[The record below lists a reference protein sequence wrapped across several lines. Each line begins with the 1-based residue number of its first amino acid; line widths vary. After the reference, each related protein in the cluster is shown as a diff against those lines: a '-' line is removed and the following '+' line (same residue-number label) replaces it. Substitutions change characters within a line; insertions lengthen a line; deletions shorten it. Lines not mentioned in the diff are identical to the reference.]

1 MNKNEDLTRQIK
13 LMSLQE
19 MNDLAAEIK
28 KDMIETVSRTGG
40 HLASS
45 LGAVELTISIYHVFD
60 SPRDKIVWDVGHQC
74 YASKMLTGRWD
85 RMDTLRQF
93 GGLSGFPKRHES
105 VHDADDPGH
114 SGTSISIAY
123 GYAKARDLSGDDYSC
138 VAVIG
143 DGTLT
148 AGVSL
153 EALDA
158 AGDCRTP
165 FIIILN
171 DNRMSISRSIG
182 SFSRHLQKLRT
193 SNLYKNFKTNLKR
206 MNTPRGVHRLS
217 VIRDKLKYSL
227 LPKSV
232 FDELG
237 FKYYGPVDGHDIESL
252 TNVLRF
258 VKGLEQPVL
267 VHVITQKGNGFAPAM
282 EDPTKFHGVGKYD
295 PVSGD
300 TPCSDEKSWSDTFGD
315 IITDLASKDDDIC
328 AVTAAMGDSTG
339 LSAFAEAYPDR
350 FFDVGIAEQHAAAFA
365 EGLAL
370 NGKKPVV
377 AIYSTFL
384 QRAYDQI
391 LSEICLQELPVIFA
405 VDRAGV
411 TGRDGETHQGIY
423 DIAYLYS
430 MPGMTIMNPR
440 DKKTM
445 ENMFRLALE
454 LKTPCAVRYPKNCP
468 GTFSVPA
475 GTGSPQILKEGN
487 DVLIISDANMLS
499 ECLKCASE
507 LETKVIA
514 GWKPLSYAVCDIG
527 ILKPLDKDFI
537 DRCLDKYKYIVTVE
551 DGIADGG
558 FGSRISVH
566 ASETGRGKVLN
577 IGWPDSFIEHG
588 SISELRAAYGLDSR
602 GIAGKIMTFIG
613 GRS

>member
-1 MNKNEDLTRQIK
+1 
-13 LMSLQE
+13 
-19 MNDLAAEIK
+19 
-28 KDMIETVSRTGG
+28 
-40 HLASS
+40 
-45 LGAVELTISIYHVFD
+45 
-60 SPRDKIVWDVGHQC
+60 
-74 YASKMLTGRWD
+74 
-85 RMDTLRQF
+85 
-93 GGLSGFPKRHES
+93 
-105 VHDADDPGH
+105 
-114 SGTSISIAY
+114 
-123 GYAKARDLSGDDYSC
+123 
-138 VAVIG
+138 
-143 DGTLT
+143 DGSLT
-148 AGVSL
+148 AGVSM

-165 FIIILN
+165 FIVILN
-171 DNRMSISRSIG
+171 DNRMSISKSTG
-182 SFSRHLQKLRT
+182 SFSKHLQKLRT

-206 MNTPRGVHRLS
+206 VYSPKGVHRLS

-227 LPKSV
+227 LPKSI
-232 FDELG
+232 FEELG

-258 VKGLEQPVL
+258 VKSLDQPVL
-267 VHVITQKGNGFAPAM
+267 VHVITQKGNGFEPAM

-300 TPCSDEKSWSDTFGD
+300 TPSADEKSWSDSFGE
-315 IITDLASKDDDIC
+315 ILVDLASKDPDIC
-328 AVTAAMGDSTG
+328 AITAAMGESTG
-339 LSAFAEAYPDR
+339 LAEFAKAYPDR

-384 QRAYDQI
+384 QRAYDQM
-391 LSEICLQELPVIFA
+391 LSEICLQDLPVIFA

-440 DKKTM
+440 DRGTM

-454 LKTPCAVRYPKNCP
+454 LKTPVAIRYPKNCP
-468 GTFSVPA
+468 GSFSVPA
-475 GTGSPQILKEGN
+475 GNGSPQMIREGA

-499 ECLKCASE
+499 ESLKCAGE
-507 LETKVIA
+507 LETKVIE

-527 ILKPLDKDFI
+527 ILKPLDMGFI
-537 DRCLDKYKYIVTVE
+537 DRALTRYKYVVTVG
-551 DGIADGG
+551 DGTADGG
-558 FGSRISVH
+558 FGQRVS
-566 ASETGRGKVLN
+566 AYAAQTGKSKVLN
-577 IGWPDSFIEHG
+577 IGWPDAFIEHG
-588 SISELRAAYGLDSR
+588 SISELRAAYKMDSR
-602 GIAGKIMTFIG
+602 GIAERIISFIG

>member
-1 MNKNEDLTRQIK
+1 MNKNEDLTKQIK
-13 LMSLQE
+13 LMSPEE
-19 MNDLAAEIK
+19 MKDLAAEIK
-28 KDMIETVSRTGG
+28 KDMIDTVSRTGG

-45 LGAVELTISIYHVFD
+45 LGTVELTIAIYHVFD
-60 SPRDKIVWDVGHQC
+60 SPKDKIVWDVGHQC

-85 RMDTLRQF
+85 KMDTLRQY
-93 GGLSGFPKRHES
+93 GGISGFPKRHES
-105 VHDADDPGH
+105 AHDADDPGH

-143 DGTLT
+143 DGSLT
-148 AGVSL
+148 AGVSM

-158 AGDCRTP
+158 AGDCKTP

-171 DNRMSISRSIG
+171 DNRMSISKSTG
-182 SFSRHLQKLRT
+182 SFSKHLQKLRT

-206 MNTPRGVHRLS
+206 VYSPKGVHRLS

-227 LPKSV
+227 LPKSI
-232 FDELG
+232 FEELG

-258 VKGLEQPVL
+258 VKSLDQPVL

-300 TPCSDEKSWSDTFGD
+300 TPGTDEKSWSDTFGE
-315 IITDLASKDDDIC
+315 ILVDLASKDPDIC
-328 AVTAAMGDSTG
+328 AITAAMGESTG
-339 LSAFAEAYPDR
+339 LAEFAKSYPDR

-391 LSEICLQELPVIFA
+391 LSEICLQDLPVIFA

-440 DKKTM
+440 DRQTM
-445 ENMFRLALE
+445 ENMLRLALE
-454 LKTPCAVRYPKNCP
+454 LKTPVAVRYPKNCP

-475 GTGSPQILKEGN
+475 GNGSPQIIREGS
-487 DVLIISDANMLS
+487 DVLIISDANMLP
-499 ECLKCASE
+499 ECLKCAGE
-507 LETKVIA
+507 LETKVIE
-514 GWKPLSYAVCDIG
+514 GWKPLSYAVGDIG
-527 ILKPLDKDFI
+527 ILKPLDMEFI
-537 DRCLDKYKYIVTVE
+537 DKALAQYKYVVTVE
-551 DGIADGG
+551 DGTADGG
-558 FGSRISVH
+558 FGQRIS
-566 ASETGRGKVLN
+566 AYAAQTGKGRVLN
-577 IGWPDSFIEHG
+577 IGWPDAFIEHG
-588 SISELRAAYGLDSR
+588 SISELRAAYKMDSR
-602 GIAGKIMTFIG
+602 GIAERIISFIG